1 MRIVFLTGSN
11 RKGATSTLLART
23 MAKRMEQEQ
32 VEASVFDLA
41 EWQLPLYSP
50 DANYAQHEGVQRLNR
65 LMLEADGIVIATPE
79 YHGGISGV
87 LKNALD
93 FLGQVHFAGKPVLSI
108 SSAGG
113 AVAVSSLTQLQAI
126 VRNLH
131 GISSPHWISIGGDQR
146 AAYSSTSTAELDA
159 RAEQGMEALLD
170 LAGRL
175 GRRRG

>member
-1 MRIVFLTGSN
+1 MKIVMLAGSN
-11 RKGATSTLLART
+11 RRGASSTILART
-23 MAKRMEQEQ
+23 MAKRMEQAQ
-32 VEASVFDLA
+32 VEVNVFDLA
-41 EWQLPLYSP
+41 EWQLPFYSP
-50 DANYAQHEGVQRLNR
+50 DVSYANHDGVQRLNR

-113 AVAVSSLTQLQAI
+113 QVGVSSLTQLQAM

-131 GISSPHWISIGGDQR
+131 GINSPHWISIGGDQR
-146 AAYSSTSTAELDA
+146 ARYSNSATAELDA
-159 RAEQGMEALLD
+159 RAEQAMESLLD
-170 LAGRL
+170 LVGRL
-175 GRRRG
+175 SRSRV